1 MWPGAKIYLVVMRF
15 GRIIVASLTALVAC
29 SYAQGAPS
37 NAGQVTRTDSL
48 PRLLHTVVPLLVCA
62 AESVSPA
69 PVARSAA
76 HAVLTLEALAATPL
90 SGALYL
96 VASLF
101 AVNVLL
107 RRHQRALLRC

>member
-1 MWPGAKIYLVVMRF
+1 MRF
-15 GRIIVASLTALVAC
+15 GRIILASLTALVAC

-37 NAGQVTRTDSL
+37 SAGAVTRTDSL
-48 PRLLHTVVPLLVCA
+48 RLLHTVVPLFVCA
-62 AESVSPA
+62 VESASPA
-69 PVARSAA
+69 PIVKSAA
-76 HAVLTLEALAATPL
+76 HAVLTLGALAETPL

-101 AVNVLL
+101 AVNVLA

>member
-1 MWPGAKIYLVVMRF
+1 MRF
-15 GRIIVASLTALVAC
+15 GRIILASLTALVAC
-29 SYAQGAPS
+29 AYTQGTPS
-37 NAGQVTRTDSL
+37 SAGAVTRTDSL
-48 PRLLHTVVPLLVCA
+48 RLLHSVVPLLASA

-69 PVARSAA
+69 PIVKSAA
-76 HAVLTLEALAATPL
+76 HAVFTLEALAETPL

-101 AVNVLL
+101 AVNVLA